1 MDYVF
6 YCFFTSLFIH
16 LSVYLL
22 NIYLYEY
29 KRTYDLIFHFLITSL
44 CMCPPIRVFPTGRM
58 GERGRKP
65 PTRLRFV
72 YPHTRK
78 NCPYEIFILP
88 LPLNNNF
95 HVITQQK
102 LHFLLQPLLLYHFHF
117 NFILFVHTGH
127 SNFDLN
133 RRSLFI
139 AFSSEKGSNGQNHN
153 SSDSQHPMKKFTPC
167 RIPNPPVL

>member
-6 YCFFTSLFIH
+6 YCLFTSLFIH

-65 PTRLRFV
+65 PTRQRFV

-95 HVITQQK
+95 HVITQQN

-117 NFILFVHTGH
+117 NFMLFVLHKGPFPYPLTLFGKTG
-127 SNFDLN
+127 
-133 RRSLFI
+133 
-139 AFSSEKGSNGQNHN
+139 QV
-153 SSDSQHPMKKFTPC
+153 KK
-167 RIPNPPVL
+167 